1 MFNHM
6 INVHI
11 QVAIQANDVT
21 TNAANDVTTNAA
33 NDVTANPAI
42 TQAPTITELGSG
54 STPTTASIT
63 EQGSGS
69 TPTTARKY

>member
-11 QVAIQANDVT
+11 QVAIQ
-21 TNAANDVTTNAA
+21 ANDVTTNAA